1 MNHEAFLGRFSNFL
15 SYWMRNELLQPILI
29 DAAMRI
35 VITGAAGP
43 VGRAVVEELAAD
55 HQLCL
60 IDKTPLAKQPSIVA
74 DLAQNTEKSYR
85 GKRGDAAGAK
95 PLKRPMSSFI
105 RCIEAEFDDFHV
117 VYGVS
122 AQKTAPYDL
131 SHTGQLLSWSPRQL
145 ADDQGCF
152 R

>member
-1 MNHEAFLGRFSNFL
+1 
-15 SYWMRNELLQPILI
+15 
-29 DAAMRI
+29 MRI

-74 DLAQNTEKSYR
+74 DLPQDTRKVIGNR
-85 GKRGDAAGAK
+85 GKHGDAAGAK
-95 PLKRPMSSFI
+95 PLKRPMASFI
-105 RCIEAEFDDFHV
+105 RCIEAECRGCHI

-122 AQKTAPYDL
+122 AQKK
-131 SHTGQLLSWSPRQL
+131 LLTTSRIRPNCSP
-145 ADDQGCF
+145 GF
-152 R
+152 RHKFLRITLPL